1 MKLVYKGKFS
11 GNTEDL
17 PHGEHKPGAVRFKEP
32 DDPKKL
38 AVIVNVMGGIM
49 VFAFLIS
56 YLVRYYIAFPGG
68 DGIDTVWWFAGLVLS
83 LLALFPHE
91 LLHAVCFRE
100 TVYLYTYWSKGMLFV
115 VGPEPMTRGRFVF
128 MSLLPNLVLGL
139 VPYVLALIWPQ
150 LVVLGAMGGILLGG
164 GAGDYYNVF
173 HALTQMP
180 RGAMTYLYQFN
191 SWWYLP
197 QEEAQEENQ

>member
-38 AVIVNVMGGIM
+38 AVIVNIAGGVMTR
-49 VFAFLIS
+49 AFRIG
-56 YLVRYYIAFPGG
+56 YLVRYFTAFPGV
-68 DGIDTVWWFAGLVLS
+68 DVIDTMWWFIGLALS
-83 LLALFPHE
+83 LVAVFPHE
-91 LLHAVCFRE
+91 LLHALCFRE

-115 VGPEPMTRGRFVF
+115 VGPEPMTRRRFVF

-139 VPYVLALIWPQ
+139 VPYVLALVWPQ
-150 LVVLGAMGGILLGG
+150 LVALGAMGGILLGG
-164 GAGDYYNVF
+164 GVGDYYNVF

>member
-1 MKLVYKGKFS
+1 MKLVYMGKFS

-17 PHGEHKPGAVRFKEP
+17 PHGAHKPGAVRFKEP
-32 DDPKKL
+32 DDPKRL

-49 VFAFLIS
+49 VFAFLIL
-56 YLVRYYIAFPGG
+56 YLVRYRAAFPGG
-68 DGIDTVWWFAGLVLS
+68 DGIDTVWWFAGLALS

-91 LLHAVCFRE
+91 LLHALCFRE

-164 GAGDYYNVF
+164 GAGDYYNVY

>member
-11 GNTEDL
+11 GNPEDL
-17 PHGEHKPGAVRFKEP
+17 PHGEHKPGAVRFKEA
-32 DDPKKL
+32 DSPKKL
-38 AVIVNVMGGIM
+38 AVVLNVVGGVM
-49 VFAFLIS
+49 ALVLLPL
-56 YLVRYYIAFPGG
+56 YVVRYHIAFPGG
-68 DGIDTVWWFAGLVLS
+68 EGLGGPGWFIGLALS
-83 LLALFPHE
+83 LVALFPHE
-91 LLHAVCFRE
+91 LLHASCFRE

-115 VGPEPMTRGRFVF
+115 VGPEPMTRRRFVF

-139 VPYVLALIWPQ
+139 VPYVIAMLWPQ
-150 LVVLGAMGGILLGG
+150 FVVLGVMGGILLSS

-180 RGAMTYLYQFN
+180 KGAMTYLYQFN

-197 QEEAQEENQ
+197 QEGPQEETR

>member
-32 DDPKKL
+32 DDPKRL

-49 VFAFLIS
+49 VFAFLIG
-56 YLVRYYIAFPGG
+56 YLVRYFTAFPGG

-83 LLALFPHE
+83 LVALFPHE

-115 VGPEPMTRGRFVF
+115 VGPEPMTRRRFVF
-128 MSLLPNLVLGL
+128 MSLLPNVVLGL
-139 VPYVLALIWPQ
+139 VPYVLALIRPQ
-150 LVVLGAMGGILLGG
+150 WIVLGAMGGILLGC

>member
-49 VFAFLIS
+49 VFVLLIG
-56 YLVRYYIAFPGG
+56 YLVRYFTAFPGG
-68 DGIDTVWWFAGLVLS
+68 DGIDTVWWFVGLALS

-139 VPYVLALIWPQ
+139 VPYVLALVWPQ
-150 LVVLGAMGGILLGG
+150 MVVLGAMGGILLGG

>member
-49 VFAFLIS
+49 VFVFLIG
-56 YLVRYYIAFPGG
+56 YLIRYYIAFPGVR
-68 DGIDTVWWFAGLVLS
+68 GIDTVWWFTGLALS

-115 VGPEPMTRGRFVF
+115 VGPEPMSRRRFVF
-128 MSLLPNLVLGL
+128 MSLLPNVVLGL
-139 VPYVLALIWPQ
+139 VPYVLALIRPQ
-150 LVVLGAMGGILLGG
+150 WIVLGAMGGILLGG
-164 GAGDYYNVF
+164 GAGDYCNVF

-197 QEEAQEENQ
+197 QEEAQEEKQ

>member
-1 MKLVYKGKFS
+1 MKLVYKAKFS
-11 GNTEDL
+11 GNTQDL

-32 DDPKKL
+32 DDPKRL

-49 VFAFLIS
+49 VFAFLTL
-56 YLVRYYIAFPGG
+56 YLIRYFIAFPGAR
-68 DGIDTVWWFAGLVLS
+68 GIDTVWWFAGLVLS
-83 LLALFPHE
+83 LVAMFPHE
-91 LLHAVCFRE
+91 LLHALCFRE

-115 VGPEPMTRGRFVF
+115 VGLEPMTRGRFVF

>member
-1 MKLVYKGKFS
+1 MRLVYKGKFS

-17 PHGEHKPGAVRFKEP
+17 PHGAHKPGAVRFREP

-38 AVIVNVMGGIM
+38 AVIVNVIGGIL
-49 VFAFLIS
+49 VFALLMG
-56 YLVRYYIAFPGG
+56 YLARHFAAFPDG
-68 DGIDTVWWFAGLVLS
+68 DRFDMMWWFAGLVLS

-115 VGPEPMTRGRFVF
+115 VGPEPMTRRRFVF

-139 VPYVLALIWPQ
+139 VPYVIAMLWPQ
-150 LVVLGAMGGILLGG
+150 FVVLGAMGGILLGG

-180 RGAMTYLYQFN
+180 RGALTYLYQFN

-197 QEEAQEENQ
+197 QEEAQEET